1 MGKIF
6 DNVLMAVI
14 LQIIGSAIS
23 AFIVIGG
30 LLSTFMMAPL
40 GSPFD
45 GFAGPGMFGSSAVLA
60 VIGPLIAG
68 LITMWVIQII
78 TARFLWKG
86 YKGIAD
92 KTGTKTFKSVGR
104 W

>member
-6 DNVLMAVI
+6 DNVLMAGI

-30 LLSTFMMAPL
+30 LPSTFMMAPL

-45 GFAGPGMFGSSAVLA
+45 GLAGPGMFGSSAVLA

-78 TARFLWKG
+78 AARFLRKG
-86 YKGIAD
+86 YEGIAD
-92 KTGTKTFKSVGR
+92 KTGTKTFRSVGR

>member
-40 GSPFD
+40 G
-45 GFAGPGMFGSSAVLA
+45 
-60 VIGPLIAG
+60 IA
-68 LITMWVIQII
+68 LR
-78 TARFLWKG
+78 RF
-86 YKGIAD
+86 
-92 KTGTKTFKSVGR
+92 R
-104 W
+104 WSGHVRL

>member
-1 MGKIF
+1 MVLLAVKQVSEAVKDGKIF

-40 GSPFD
+40 G
-45 GFAGPGMFGSSAVLA
+45 
-60 VIGPLIAG
+60 IA
-68 LITMWVIQII
+68 LR
-78 TARFLWKG
+78 RF
-86 YKGIAD
+86 
-92 KTGTKTFKSVGR
+92 R
-104 W
+104 WSGHVRL

>member
-1 MGKIF
+1 M
-6 DNVLMAVI
+6 
-14 LQIIGSAIS
+14 
-23 AFIVIGG
+23 
-30 LLSTFMMAPL
+30 FMMAPL

-60 VIGPLIAG
+60 VIGSLIAG
-68 LITMWVIQII
+68 PIAMWVVLVIA
-78 TARFLWKG
+78 ARFLRKG
-86 YKGIAD
+86 YEGIAD

>member
-30 LLSTFMMAPL
+30 LLSTFMMSPL
-40 GSPFD
+40 GSPFE
-45 GFAGPGMFGSSAVLA
+45 GSMVRACSALV
-60 VIGPLIAG
+60 P
-68 LITMWVIQII
+68 
-78 TARFLWKG
+78 
-86 YKGIAD
+86 
-92 KTGTKTFKSVGR
+92 S
-104 W
+104 

>member
-30 LLSTFMMAPL
+30 LL
-40 GSPFD
+40 
-45 GFAGPGMFGSSAVLA
+45 
-60 VIGPLIAG
+60 
-68 LITMWVIQII
+68 
-78 TARFLWKG
+78 
-86 YKGIAD
+86 
-92 KTGTKTFKSVGR
+92 
-104 W
+104 